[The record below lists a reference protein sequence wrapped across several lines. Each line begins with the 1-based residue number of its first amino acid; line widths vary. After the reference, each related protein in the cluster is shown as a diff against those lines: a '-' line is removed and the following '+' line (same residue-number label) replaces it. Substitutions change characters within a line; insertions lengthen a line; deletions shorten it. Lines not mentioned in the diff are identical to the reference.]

1 MVKKKGIWESSL
13 EIRIVLKENVRYNLK
28 CISYRKMLM
37 TNTFVNKV

>member
-1 MVKKKGIWESSL
+1 MVKKKGIWESCL
-13 EIRIVLKENVRYNLK
+13 EIRIVLKKVRYNLK